1 MANGKRGESLPIRLY
16 AKNFVIAT
24 IAREVMEAEVEDERI
39 TCRKGCSKAGMS
51 KLRISGKN

>member
-1 MANGKRGESLPIRLY
+1 MRLY

-39 TCRKGCSKAGMS
+39 TCRKGCSNAGMS